1 MDAFERWQYLLTFL
15 LAAVPW
21 FFPTIALSA
30 KIIILLVVFLISL
43 FLYVLQL
50 QKKIKTID
58 KEAKEIK
65 ERHQALAQQFNEK
78 RSELELYSHAFES
91 AESLIICA
99 MQSTRN
105 ERLVILYDSF
115 MRMKASLFMHERM
128 ENHDWNE

>member
-21 FFPTIALSA
+21 FFPTIALST

-43 FLYVLQL
+43 FLYVLRL

-58 KEAKEIK
+58 REAKEIA

-78 RSELELYSHAFES
+78 RGELELYSHAFES
-91 AESLIICA
+91 AEYLITCA
-99 MQSTRN
+99 MQSTKN

-128 ENHDWNE
+128 ENHDWTE